1 MAGDF
6 MFLFR
11 FFLRVFMTNLL
22 ILSSSLTTKKSLL
35 YNYSVLNFKIK
46 KKKKTENFL
55 FCLYSFFSRCFV
67 CLFYLKK
74 KEKKFNVIYI
84 FIDDPFLISNL
95 KNKILSLY
103 GFLIYF
109 GVISVFWRILT
120 IFYLDY
126 ISHLSVYLQLIIYR

>member
-109 GVISVFWRILT
+109 GVISVF
-120 IFYLDY
+120 
-126 ISHLSVYLQLIIYR
+126 